1 MCRNISN
8 MLFVLFPVVLCLAAS
23 KGERSSFNAFH
34 CYRALSDSGHIYC
47 QLSGYD
53 LLANVFEKLG
63 LHSLFF
69 FSCGLLL
76 LQRVTSRKKSK
87 SKGLDY
93 ETCELK
99 CEGGTVDLP
108 EEACSY
114 DGVQSGCTKDLVV
127 TLKKWSADMRK
138 RKDDLIKK
146 MVH

>member
-53 LLANVFEKLG
+53 
-63 LHSLFF
+63 
-69 FSCGLLL
+69 
-76 LQRVTSRKKSK
+76 K

-138 RKDDLIKK
+138 RKDYLINKWCTSAK
-146 MVH
+146 QG